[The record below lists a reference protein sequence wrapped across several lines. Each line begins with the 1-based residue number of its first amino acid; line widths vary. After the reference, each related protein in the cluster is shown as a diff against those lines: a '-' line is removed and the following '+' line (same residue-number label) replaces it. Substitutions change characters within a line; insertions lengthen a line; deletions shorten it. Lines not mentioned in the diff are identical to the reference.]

1 MCFVPA
7 ASWNNLLRS
16 FNRLLLLYLNIKILL
31 KVVQFNIATVMI
43 EMIEVELI
51 TGLLP
56 AEARLFFVSDNIACI
71 YM

>member
-56 AEARLFFVSDNIACI
+56 AEARRFFCI
-71 YM
+71 G